1 MAFIANALS
10 IFIYFTSDMNFS
22 LTKSA
27 TAVTNFMGTAYLL
40 ALFGGFLSDTY
51 LSRYATCLLFGVIEV
66 FGYSLLAVQA
76 HLPQLRPN
84 PCQPNNTTAAQ
95 CEPANGAQS
104 AFLLVGLYSVAIGA
118 GGVKAA
124 LPPFGADQFDARDPK
139 EAGRLASFFNWY
151 FVSCTVAAA
160 VGVTLIA
167 WVFANHG
174 WDLGFGICG
183 LAVLC
188 GVVLVLF
195 GRPFYRI
202 DAPEGSPYVRVAQVF
217 VAAVR
222 NRKLPTPK
230 MDDVLFESVEKCVE
244 DGSNGEILGRTDQF
258 RFLDKAAII
267 KTIKDESFANPTTQN
282 AWRLCPVTQV
292 EETKILIRMIPI
304 ILCTLFANTCV
315 AQQQTFTVQQS
326 RTMDRN
332 LLGFQV
338 PASSI
343 PVIPLIFMSV
353 LASVYDRFFVPLAR
367 KFTGIPT
374 GIRHLHRIG
383 LGLVLS
389 VVSMAV
395 SAVVE
400 AKRKR
405 VAAQYDMVDSVL
417 PMPYSVFW
425 LGFQYAIAGASDLF
439 TLVGM
444 MEFFYSESAVGMKGL
459 GAGITLSS
467 LAFGFYLSSVVVRVV
482 NEVSGGWLANNN
494 LNRDKLD
501 YFYWLLSGL
510 GVVNFGAF
518 LLCAYSYRYKKVEF
532 VEKQN
537 GEKDEE
543 T

>member
-230 MDDVLFESVEKCVE
+230 MDDVVHYDLASL
-244 DGSNGEILGRTDQF
+244 ILLSLLYNEF
-258 RFLDKAAII
+258 CRFLDKAAII
-267 KTIKDESFANPTTQN
+267 KTIKATQN

-405 VAAQYDMVDSVL
+405 VAAQYDM
-417 PMPYSVFW
+417 PYSVFW

>member
-76 HLPQLRPN
+76 H
-84 PCQPNNTTAAQ
+84 PNNTTAAQ

-244 DGSNGEILGRTDQF
+244 DGSNGEIL
-258 RFLDKAAII
+258 
-267 KTIKDESFANPTTQN
+267 
-282 AWRLCPVTQV
+282 VTQV

-405 VAAQYDMVDSVL
+405 VAAQ
-417 PMPYSVFW
+417 YSVFW

>member
-84 PCQPNNTTAAQ
+84 PCQPNNTTA
-95 CEPANGAQS
+95 GAQS

-267 KTIKDESFANPTTQN
+267 KTTTQN

-405 VAAQYDMVDSVL
+405 VAAQYDM
-417 PMPYSVFW
+417 YSVFW